1 MRSSFT
7 EVETGREALELEAW
21 QVRMVCRCFLLRL
34 GMVRVL
40 VTLASSLSKEVST
53 TWLSLHQV
61 TEGEGLP
68 PRAEQETTKV
78 WPSLKGPNLRPT
90 SLPRLS
96 RITGFSGGM
105 FTARSTLDMVVGW
118 ILKSTLHRYTPLSL
132 GLTLSTTR
140 TPGLWSILKK
150 PRSCRAA
157 SSDQCLAF
165 DRVRSAKMIC

>member
-1 MRSSFT
+1 M
-7 EVETGREALELEAW
+7 ELEAW

-96 RITGFSGGM
+96 RMTGFSGGM

-118 ILKSTLHRYTPLSL
+118 IWKSTLHLYTPLSL
-132 GLTLSTTR
+132 TRTPSTTR
-140 TPGLWSILKK
+140 TPGLWSVWKK
-150 PRSCRAA
+150 PRPWREE
-157 SSDQCLAF
+157 SSDQWRASERL
-165 DRVRSAKMIC
+165 RSVN